1 MQISNRLPSVIRS
14 AEGNQGME
22 SSARGIKIRLYR
34 CQLGG
39 IAESKL
45 AQVQQ
50 VGEDAVVGKVE
61 GGDFAG

>member
-1 MQISNRLPSVIRS
+1 
-14 AEGNQGME
+14 ME

-34 CQLGG
+34 RQVGG

-50 VGEDAVVGKVE
+50 VCEDAVVGKVE